1 MQITLRYE
9 QQRGRPAPGLE
20 GRFGRAPASDDVP
33 VTHARTTMDPNGEQ
47 ERIDLARYEIDPDA
61 VARAILDRLVAGRTI
76 PAPPAD
82 R

>member
-1 MQITLRYE
+1 
-9 QQRGRPAPGLE
+9 
-20 GRFGRAPASDDVP
+20 
-33 VTHARTTMDPNGEQ
+33 MDPNGEQ